1 MISETYQLYSFEQDQ
16 LEQMLQ
22 QTPGKSRCYFIVA
35 IENGRCE
42 LFLSDA
48 EENFQIFSELQSK
61 EIFANKKIHYQ
72 TWLGEWQDIIY
83 GVVLV
88 DKQDIDAHQFNTYEW
103 TGLRKKLGVFDDP
116 MFMLAGRA
124 LQLCQ
129 WQTDNRFCGR
139 CGGLTSTDVTDSAKV
154 CEACQLRFYPRIS
167 PCMIVAVTRGDE
179 ILLAY
184 HKRATRPVYSTLA
197 GFVEAGERV
206 EDCVRRE
213 VFEEVGVK
221 VHNPQYLFS
230 QPWPFPSQLMLGFIA
245 EYADGEINPDKKEIL
260 DARWFRYDALPETPS
275 RASVAG
281 QLIAF
286 FVEQQKNKG
295 TPK

>member
-1 MISETYQLYSFEQDQ
+1 MKSESFTLYTFEYPQTQ
-16 LEQMLQ
+16 SI
-22 QTPGKSRCYFIVA
+22 TPGKSRCYFIVA
-35 IENGRCE
+35 ENQGCCDK
-42 LFLSDA
+42 LLSDMDGNILCYNA
-48 EENFQIFSELQSK
+48 DQIHQESGFNFDNAIYES
-61 EIFANKKIHYQ
+61 I
-72 TWLGEWQDIIY
+72 LGEWKGCIY
-83 GVVLV
+83 SVLLIKEKV
-88 DKQDIDAHQFNTYEW
+88 FENHQW
-103 TGLRKKLGVFDDP
+103 IGLRKKLGVVDDA
-116 MFMLAGRA
+116 FFLLAGRA

-129 WQTDNRFCGR
+129 WQLDHKFCGR
-139 CGGLTSTDVTDSAKV
+139 CGKMTQGDQQDSALV
-154 CEACQLRFYPRIS
+154 CSHCQLRFYPRIS

-206 EDCVRRE
+206 EDCVIRE
-213 VFEEVGVK
+213 VQEEVGIRVK
-221 VHNPQYLFS
+221 NPRYLFS

-245 EYADGEINPDKKEIL
+245 EYQSGEIIPDEKEIL

-275 RASVAG
+275 PASVAG

-286 FVEQQKNKG
+286 FVQQQKDKG

>member
-1 MISETYQLYSFEQDQ
+1 MTADTYTLYSFEQDQ
-16 LEQMLQ
+16 TLDKI
-22 QTPGKSRCYFIVA
+22 TPGKSRCYFVVA

-42 LFLSDA
+42 LFLSDT
-48 EENFQIFSELQSK
+48 EENFVWLSEVQVSDVLQ
-61 EIFANKKIHYQ
+61 NQNIHYQ
-72 TWLGEWQDIIY
+72 TCLGEWQDIVY
-83 GVVLV
+83 GVILV
-88 DKQDIDAHQFNTYEW
+88 DKQDLNQSPHQYQW
-103 TGLRKKLGVFDDP
+103 TGLRKKLGIMDKP

-129 WQTDNRFCGR
+129 WQTDHRFCGR
-139 CGGLTSTDVTDSAKV
+139 CGSLTNSDVTDSARV
-154 CEACQLRFYPRIS
+154 CDRCELRFYPRIS

-184 HKRATRPVYSTLA
+184 HKRATRQVYSTLA

-206 EDCVRRE
+206 EDCVCRE
-213 VFEEVGVK
+213 VYEEVGIRVR
-221 VHNPQYLFS
+221 NPRYLFS

-245 EYADGEINPDKKEIL
+245 EYDSGEINPDKKEIL

-275 RASVAG
+275 KASVAG

-295 TPK
+295 TSK

>member
-16 LEQMLQ
+16 LDQQKFQ

-42 LFLSDA
+42 LFLSDT
-48 EENFQIFSELQSK
+48 EENFVFLSEAQVNSVLQNQN
-61 EIFANKKIHYQ
+61 IRYQ
-72 TWLGEWQDIIY
+72 TWLGEWQDIVY
-83 GVVLV
+83 GVMLV
-88 DKQDIDAHQFNTYEW
+88 DKQDFNQYQW
-103 TGLRKKLGVFDDP
+103 TGLRKKLGIIDEP

-129 WQTDNRFCGR
+129 WQTDHRFCGR
-139 CGGLTSTDVTDSAKV
+139 CGGLTKIDVTDSAKV

-206 EDCVRRE
+206 EDCVSRE
-213 VFEEVGVK
+213 VFEEVGVR
-221 VHNPQYLFS
+221 VHKPKYLFS

-245 EYADGEINPDKKEIL
+245 EYESGEINPDQKEIL

-275 RASVAG
+275 SASVAG
-281 QLIAF
+281 QLIGF

>member
-1 MISETYQLYSFEQDQ
+1 LISETYQLYSFEQDP
-16 LEQMLQ
+16 LEQKLQ
-22 QTPGKSRCYFIVA
+22 ITPGKSRCYFIVA
-35 IENGRCE
+35 LENGRCE
-42 LFLSDA
+42 LFLSDV
-48 EENFQIFSELQSK
+48 EENFVFLSETQVSHILQ
-61 EIFANKKIHYQ
+61 NQKISYQ
-72 TWLGEWQDIIY
+72 TWLGEWQGIAY
-83 GVVLV
+83 GVILI
-88 DKQDIDAHQFNTYEW
+88 DKNSVGQYHW
-103 TGLRKKLGVFDDP
+103 TGLRKKLGIFDDP

-129 WQTDNRFCGR
+129 WQIDHRFCGR
-139 CGGLTSTDVTDSAKV
+139 CGGLTNTDVTDSAKV

-197 GFVEAGERV
+197 GFVEAGERL

-213 VFEEVGVK
+213 VFEEVGIRI
-221 VHNPQYLFS
+221 HQPHYLFS

-245 EYADGEINPDKKEIL
+245 EYDTGEINPDKKEIL
-260 DARWFRYDALPETPS
+260 DARWFRYDALPEIPS

-295 TPK
+295 TPR